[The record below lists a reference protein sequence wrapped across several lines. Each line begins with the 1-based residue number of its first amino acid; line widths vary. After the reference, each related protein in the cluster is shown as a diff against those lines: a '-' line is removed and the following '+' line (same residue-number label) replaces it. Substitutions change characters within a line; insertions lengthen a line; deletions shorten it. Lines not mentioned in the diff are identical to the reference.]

1 MPDVSV
7 SIGHP
12 ADGGLPKRVADTAE
26 AIGRLLLPAI
36 GRFYTMARE
45 REVHAGFLLPGMAI
59 ATPVATVA
67 DDDDDDGLF

>member
-1 MPDVSV
+1 MPDVPV

-36 GRFYTMARE
+36 GWFCSMARE
-45 REVHAGFLLPGMAI
+45 REGHAGFLLPGMAI
-59 ATPVATVA
+59 AMPVATA
-67 DDDDDDGLF
+67 ADDDDGLF